1 MKELCYVLAAVSG
14 VAALFV
20 LFETSPYGGL
30 GFISALPLIIGCFL
44 WIVIATILKN
54 QERILLQ
61 LKNISTPT
69 ATPAPLLM
77 GDSVQKAAETYAS
90 ELMRVAAS
98 SVDDSLGKAKVV
110 VKSVTAC
117 PDNKNAF
124 IVKCDFVSGSRTVS
138 ATSKMR
144 HVNDGHLLGDWSVET
159 PDFA

>member
-1 MKELCYVLAAVSG
+1 MKELCYVLAAVCG

-61 LKNISTPT
+61 LKNLSIPPT
-69 ATPAPLLM
+69 VPVSLPV
-77 GDSVQKAAETYAS
+77 GDSAQKAAETYAS

-98 SVDDSLGKAKVV
+98 AVDDSLGKARVV
-110 VKSVTAC
+110 IKSVLEC
-117 PDNKNAF
+117 PDNKNTY
-124 IVKCDFVSGSRTVS
+124 IVKCDFVSGARTVK
-138 ATSKMR
+138 ATSKMQY
-144 HVNDGHLLGDWSVET
+144 VNDGRSLGDWSVET